1 MAGRLAGKIA
11 LISGA
16 ARGIG
21 ATEARLF
28 VQEGA
33 QVVLGDV
40 LEQEG
45 RSVAD
50 DLNRTA
56 GARQAVY
63 QRLDVTDA
71 QQWSDAVAVAER
83 EFGSLT
89 VLVNNAGV
97 LSMLGVEDETE
108 EGWQRVVDINQK
120 GVWLG
125 MRAAVPA
132 LRRAGGG
139 SIVNI
144 SSLYGLIGSGAA
156 TAYQGSKGAV
166 RIITKTAAVQYAP
179 ENIRVNSVHPGI
191 TTTPMVEQGLPSEA
205 REALTALTPLRREA
219 KPEEV
224 AFGVLYL
231 ASDEASYI
239 TGAEL
244 VIDGGY
250 SAA

>member
-28 VQEGA
+28 VHEGA
-33 QVVLGDV
+33 KVVLGDV

-45 RSVAD
+45 GSVAD

-56 GARQAVY
+56 GARQAVF

-71 QQWSDAVAVAER
+71 QEWSDAVAVAER

-97 LSMLGVEDETE
+97 LSMLGVEDESE

-156 TAYQGSKGAV
+156 TAYQGSK
-166 RIITKTAAVQYAP
+166 
-179 ENIRVNSVHPGI
+179 
-191 TTTPMVEQGLPSEA
+191 A
-205 REALTALTPLRREA
+205 RYESSPRR
-219 KPEEV
+219 PRC
-224 AFGVLYL
+224 
-231 ASDEASYI
+231 S
-239 TGAEL
+239 TR
-244 VIDGGY
+244 
-250 SAA
+250 

>member
-1 MAGRLAGKIA
+1 L
-11 LISGA
+11 LSGA

-28 VQEGA
+28 FQEGA
-33 QVVLGDV
+33 MVVLGDV

-50 DLNRTA
+50 GLNRTA
-56 GARQAVY
+56 GAQQAVY
-63 QRLDVTDA
+63 QRLDVTHSEE
-71 QQWSDAVAVAER
+71 WSDAVAVAER

-97 LSMLGVEDETE
+97 LSMLGVEDESE
-108 EGWQRVVDINQK
+108 DGWQRVVDINQK

-166 RIITKTAAVQYAP
+166 RTSPRRPRCSTRRRTSASTQS
-179 ENIRVNSVHPGI
+179 IRASP
-191 TTTPMVEQGLPSEA
+191 
-205 REALTALTPLRREA
+205 RRPWSSKASRRRPA
-219 KPEEV
+219 KR
-224 AFGVLYL
+224 
-231 ASDEASYI
+231 
-239 TGAEL
+239 
-244 VIDGGY
+244 
-250 SAA
+250 

>member
-1 MAGRLAGKIA
+1 M
-11 LISGA
+11 
-16 ARGIG
+16 
-21 ATEARLF
+21 
-28 VQEGA
+28 
-33 QVVLGDV
+33 
-40 LEQEG
+40 
-45 RSVAD
+45 
-50 DLNRTA
+50 
-56 GARQAVY
+56 
-63 QRLDVTDA
+63 
-71 QQWSDAVAVAER
+71 AER

-97 LSMLGVEDETE
+97 LSMLGVEDESE

-191 TTTPMVEQGLPSEA
+191 TTTPMVEQGLSSEA

-219 KPEEV
+219 KAEEV

-231 ASDEASYI
+231 ASDEASYV

>member
-1 MAGRLAGKIA
+1 MGTRLADKVA

-21 ATEARLF
+21 ASEARLF
-28 VQEGA
+28 VEEGA
-33 QVVLGDV
+33 RVVLCDV
-40 LEQEG
+40 LDGEG
-45 RSVAD
+45 QSFAER
-50 DLNRTA
+50 LNHG
-56 GARQAVY
+56 GAAQQALY
-63 QRLDVTDA
+63 AHLDVTSAPEWDNA
-71 QQWSDAVAVAER
+71 MAVAER
-83 EFGSLT
+83 EFGPLN

-97 LSMLGVEDETE
+97 LSMLGVEEETE
-108 EGWQRVVDINQK
+108 EGWQRVVDVNQK

-125 MRAAVPA
+125 MKAAVPA
-132 LRRAGGG
+132 MRRAGGG

-191 TTTPMVEQGLPSEA
+191 TTTPMVEQGLAPEA
-205 REALTALTPLRREA
+205 RDALTALTPLKREA
-219 KPEEV
+219 TPEEV
-224 AFGVLYL
+224 AYGVLFL
-231 ASDEASYI
+231 ASDEASYV

>member
-1 MAGRLAGKIA
+1 MGSRLTGKVA

-21 ATEARLF
+21 ATAARLF
-28 VQEGA
+28 VEEGA
-33 QVVLGDV
+33 NVVLGDV
-40 LEQEG
+40 LDQEG

-50 DLNRTA
+50 RLNGRTESKH
-56 GARQAVY
+56 AVY
-63 QRLDVTDA
+63 ERLDVTSAND
-71 QQWSDAVAVAER
+71 WDNAVAVAER
-83 EFGSLT
+83 EFGALN

-108 EGWQRVVDINQK
+108 DGWQRVVDVNQK

-125 MRAAVPA
+125 MRATASA
-132 LRRAGGG
+132 MRRAGGG

-179 ENIRVNSVHPGI
+179 ENIRVNSVHPGV
-191 TTTPMVEQGLPSEA
+191 TTTPMVEDGIPPEG
-205 REALTALTPLRREA
+205 RDALTSLTPLKREA
-219 KPEEV
+219 KPEEI
-224 AFGVLYL
+224 AFGVLFL
-231 ASDEASYI
+231 ASDEASYV